1 MPTFTIEELD
11 SRLTLV
17 TNKRAMV
24 KGASKR
30 FLADIQIQAVRGM
43 IINAEVKVIATMNSE
58 SPPGVVTVDEETARL
73 INERIDYLEHI
84 IAELLPQN
92 LN

>member
-1 MPTFTIEELD
+1 MPPYTIDELD
-11 SRLTLV
+11 SRLTIA
-17 TNKRAMV
+17 TNKRSMV
-24 KGASKR
+24 RGAKKR

-58 SPPGVVTVDEETARL
+58 IPPEVVTVDEETARL